1 MTAAC
6 SQAPQPQQNAGQ
18 SGLSAIKP
26 ALESLSSDD
35 LLRHTRVLA
44 SDEYEGRAPG
54 TRGEELTV
62 KYLTEQFQKL
72 GLKPGNPDG
81 SYVQKVPLAGF
92 TPESQASIRL
102 RQANAQPQATDRLC
116 GGVQAL
122 LFRR

>member
-1 MTAAC
+1 MPDNPAREI
-6 SQAPQPQQNAGQ
+6 N
-18 SGLSAIKP
+18 P
-26 ALESLSSDD
+26 ALESINSED

-54 TRGEELTV
+54 TRGEELSV

-92 TPESQASIRL
+92 TS
-102 RQANAQPQATDRLC
+102 
-116 GGVQAL
+116 
-122 LFRR
+122 